1 MVKKYSKCRK
11 ILVKITTFY
20 FLGNPLLDFYGQYAA
35 AAAAAG
41 FPAVT
46 QAMIAPSAAITQGTI
61 DSNAMQGES
70 PLLAVYIYVVIRIRY
85 QGQVEL
91 NGAVILLQK
100 SIFVINNSA
109 QFQLLLI

>member
-1 MVKKYSKCRK
+1 MVKNTANVLKVLLRFPLLSS
-11 ILVKITTFY
+11 
-20 FLGNPLLDFYGQYAA
+20 GNPLLDFYGQYAA

-70 PLLAVYIYVVIRIRY
+70 RLFLLFKCNYKIP
-85 QGQVEL
+85 
-91 NGAVILLQK
+91 GAK
-100 SIFVINNSA
+100 
-109 QFQLLLI
+109 